1 MLYYSYREPG
11 KEMGSMK
18 TLPPVEDKRSIIERL
33 RRERTALASLGVLE
47 IGLFGSFARGEQTPE
62 SDVDLLVEFSPQHH
76 TFDSFMDL
84 SFFLEALLGRK
95 VELLTRESLSPYI
108 GERILAEV
116 EKIHGAA

>member
-1 MLYYSYREPG
+1 MIGMNALQ
-11 KEMGSMK
+11 
-18 TLPPVEDKRSIIERL
+18 PVEDKRSIIERL
-33 RRERTALASLGVLE
+33 RRERTALAALGVLE

-62 SDVDLLVEFSPQHH
+62 SDVDLLVEFTPQQH

>member
-1 MLYYSYREPG
+1 MNALQ
-11 KEMGSMK
+11 
-18 TLPPVEDKRSIIERL
+18 PVEDKRSIIERL
-33 RRERTALASLGVLE
+33 RRERTALAALGVLE

-62 SDVDLLVEFSPQHH
+62 SDVDLLVEFTPQQH

-95 VELLTRESLSPYI
+95 VELLTRESLSPHI
-108 GERILAEV
+108 GEHILAEV

>member
-11 KEMGSMK
+11 KEMASMK
-18 TLPPVEDKRSIIERL
+18 ALPPVEDKRSIIERL
-33 RRERTALASLGVLE
+33 RRERTALAALGVLE

-62 SDVDLLVEFSPQHH
+62 SDVDLLVEFTPQQH

>member
-1 MLYYSYREPG
+1 MNALQ
-11 KEMGSMK
+11 
-18 TLPPVEDKRSIIERL
+18 PVEDKRSIIERL

-62 SDVDLLVEFSPQHH
+62 SDVDLLVEFTPQQH

-84 SFFLEALLGRK
+84 SFFLEALLGRN

>member
-1 MLYYSYREPG
+1 
-11 KEMGSMK
+11 MK

-62 SDVDLLVEFSPQHH
+62 SDVDLLVEFTPQQH

>member
-1 MLYYSYREPG
+1 MIGMNALQ
-11 KEMGSMK
+11 
-18 TLPPVEDKRSIIERL
+18 PVEDKRSIIERL

-62 SDVDLLVEFSPQHH
+62 SDVDLLVEFTPQQH

>member
-1 MLYYSYREPG
+1 MIGMNALQ
-11 KEMGSMK
+11 
-18 TLPPVEDKRSIIERL
+18 PVEDKRSIIERL

-62 SDVDLLVEFSPQHH
+62 SDVDLLVEFTPQQH

-84 SFFLEALLGRK
+84 SFFLEALLGRN

>member
-1 MLYYSYREPG
+1 MNALQ
-11 KEMGSMK
+11 
-18 TLPPVEDKRSIIERL
+18 PVEDKRSIIERL
-33 RRERTALASLGVLE
+33 RRERVALASFGVLE

-62 SDVDLLVEFSPQHH
+62 SDVDLLVEFSPQQH

>member
-1 MLYYSYREPG
+1 MNALQ
-11 KEMGSMK
+11 
-18 TLPPVEDKRSIIERL
+18 PVEDKRSIIERL

-62 SDVDLLVEFSPQHH
+62 SDVDLLVEFTPQQH

>member
-1 MLYYSYREPG
+1 MIGVNALQ
-11 KEMGSMK
+11 
-18 TLPPVEDKRSIIERL
+18 PVEDKRSIIERL

-62 SDVDLLVEFSPQHH
+62 SDVDLLVEFTPQQH
-76 TFDSFMDL
+76 TFDSFMEL

>member
-1 MLYYSYREPG
+1 MNALQ
-11 KEMGSMK
+11 
-18 TLPPVEDKRSIIERL
+18 PVEDKRSIIERL
-33 RRERTALASLGVLE
+33 RRERVALVSLGVLE

-62 SDVDLLVEFSPQHH
+62 SDVDLLVEFSPQQH

>member
-1 MLYYSYREPG
+1 MNALQ
-11 KEMGSMK
+11 
-18 TLPPVEDKRSIIERL
+18 PVEDKRSIIERL

-62 SDVDLLVEFSPQHH
+62 SDVDLLVEFTPQQH
-76 TFDSFMDL
+76 TFDSFMEL

>member
-1 MLYYSYREPG
+1 MNALQ
-11 KEMGSMK
+11 
-18 TLPPVEDKRSIIERL
+18 PVEDKRSIIERL
-33 RRERTALASLGVLE
+33 RRERTALAALGVLE

-62 SDVDLLVEFSPQHH
+62 SDVDLLVEFTPQQH

>member
-1 MLYYSYREPG
+1 
-11 KEMGSMK
+11 MK
-18 TLPPVEDKRSIIERL
+18 ALLPVEDKRTIIERL
-33 RRERTALASLGVLE
+33 RRERAALTSLGVLE

-62 SDVDLLVEFSPQHH
+62 SDVDLLVEFTPQQH

>member
-1 MLYYSYREPG
+1 MNALQ
-11 KEMGSMK
+11 
-18 TLPPVEDKRSIIERL
+18 PVEDKRSIIERL
-33 RRERTALASLGVLE
+33 RRERTALAALGVLE

-62 SDVDLLVEFSPQHH
+62 SDVDLLVEFTPQQH

-84 SFFLEALLGRK
+84 SFFLEALLGRN

>member
-1 MLYYSYREPG
+1 MNALQ
-11 KEMGSMK
+11 
-18 TLPPVEDKRSIIERL
+18 PVEDKRSIIERL

-62 SDVDLLVEFSPQHH
+62 SDVDLLVEFTPQQH

-116 EKIHGAA
+116 EKIYGAA

>member
-1 MLYYSYREPG
+1 MLYYSYREAG
-11 KEMGSMK
+11 KEMPSMK
-18 TLPPVEDKRSIIERL
+18 ALPPVEDKRTIIERL
-33 RRERTALASLGVLE
+33 RRERAALASMGVLE
-47 IGLFGSFARGEQTPE
+47 IGLFGSFARGEQAPE
-62 SDVDLLVEFSPQHH
+62 SDVDLLVEFTPQHH

>member
-1 MLYYSYREPG
+1 MNALQ
-11 KEMGSMK
+11 
-18 TLPPVEDKRSIIERL
+18 PVEDKRSIIERL
-33 RRERTALASLGVLE
+33 RRERVALASLGVLE

-62 SDVDLLVEFSPQHH
+62 SDVDLLVEFTPQQH

>member
-1 MLYYSYREPG
+1 MNALQ
-11 KEMGSMK
+11 
-18 TLPPVEDKRSIIERL
+18 PVEDKRSIIERL
-33 RRERTALASLGVLE
+33 RRERVALASLGVLE

-62 SDVDLLVEFSPQHH
+62 SDVDLLVEFTPQQH
-76 TFDSFMDL
+76 TFDSFMAL

>member
-1 MLYYSYREPG
+1 
-11 KEMGSMK
+11 MK

-33 RRERTALASLGVLE
+33 RRERVALASLGVLE

-62 SDVDLLVEFSPQHH
+62 SDVDLLVEFTPQQH

>member
-1 MLYYSYREPG
+1 MNALQ
-11 KEMGSMK
+11 
-18 TLPPVEDKRSIIERL
+18 PVEDKRSIIERL

-62 SDVDLLVEFSPQHH
+62 SDVDLLVEFTPQQH

-84 SFFLEALLGRK
+84 SFFLEALLGRE

>member
-1 MLYYSYREPG
+1 
-11 KEMGSMK
+11 MK

-62 SDVDLLVEFSPQHH
+62 SDVDLLVEFSPQQH

>member
-1 MLYYSYREPG
+1 MNGQTPA
-11 KEMGSMK
+11 
-18 TLPPVEDKRSIIERL
+18 EDKRSIAERL
-33 RRERTALASLGVLE
+33 RRERTALAALGVLE

-62 SDVDLLVEFSPQHH
+62 SDVDLLVEFTPQQH

>member
-1 MLYYSYREPG
+1 
-11 KEMGSMK
+11 MK

-62 SDVDLLVEFSPQHH
+62 SDVDLLVEFTPQQH

-84 SFFLEALLGRK
+84 SFFLEALPGRK
-95 VELLTRESLSPYI
+95 VELLTRESLSPHI
-108 GERILAEV
+108 GEHILAEV
-116 EKIHGAA
+116 EKIYGAA

>member
-1 MLYYSYREPG
+1 
-11 KEMGSMK
+11 MK

-62 SDVDLLVEFSPQHH
+62 SDVDLLVEFTPQQH

-84 SFFLEALLGRK
+84 SFFLEALL
-95 VELLTRESLSPYI
+95 
-108 GERILAEV
+108 
-116 EKIHGAA
+116 